1 MLEVILI
8 PLAILVCTVL
18 VYFTIEPAFDQYLV
32 KLEDKTRTMQ
42 KISILITSSNLVNF
56 FSESDAS
63 RVVETLLTR
72 TQDDQDSLES
82 ILMNLGER
90 ASGEIERLY
99 EAVKKGYEPLEHLAR
114 VKVAS
119 TFLRIVVLFY
129 GLSVSLSEIILIY
142 LRYESANSVF
152 SALNGFI
159 FGGTMLS
166 SAIVSFIIAYIVN
179 ASRKIDGN
187 YERLQ
192 SESTSPV

>member
-8 PLAILVCTVL
+8 PVAILACTVV
-18 VYFTIEPAFDQYLV
+18 VYFTIEPAFRQYLT

-56 FSESDAS
+56 FSGSDAS

-72 TQDDQDSLES
+72 TQHDQESLEDV
-82 ILMNLGER
+82 LMQLGER
-90 ASGEIERLY
+90 ASGEIETLY
-99 EAVKKGYEPLEHLAR
+99 QAVKKGYEPLEHLAR

-119 TFLRIVVLFY
+119 TFLRIVILFY
-129 GLSVSLSEIILIY
+129 GISVSFSEMLLIY
-142 LRYESANSVF
+142 LRYASSGSVF
-152 SALNGFI
+152 STVNGFI

-166 SAIVSFIIAYIVN
+166 SAIVSFIILYILN

-187 YERLQ
+187 YARLQ
-192 SESTSPV
+192 SESISPV